1 MPEPKNFHLDVK
13 LKTQNS
19 NHTPSLVNLKNIYI
33 SLCPHEKN
41 NQVTIIPNVIQFSLP
56 KLQIH
61 KFSWMES
68 LPKITI
74 PTMLG
79 PRPKLILSQADLEL
93 RYLPTF
99 VT

>member
-68 LPKITI
+68 CLNITFPLMPYNIFYHKI
-74 PTMLG
+74 
-79 PRPKLILSQADLEL
+79 
-93 RYLPTF
+93 
-99 VT
+99 